1 MGNLGWLK
9 VHPNC
14 TCVTAAPNDRAEWF
28 STGHNEDGHRVG
40 ASLPTVLTGRVGT
53 FLQGPSSLPRGCS
66 LHPDGPGPPGGATWF
81 WGAVCPL
88 ELPMR
93 SGEAY
98 SHWPHPAPSPA
109 QPSPPAMACPES
121 SPCTNPTPCFQGP
134 ALRGLLKSP
143 HCSFDPG
150 GSEALHSTGKLGCK
164 VDGWLGWK
172 AWESLPPGPPNPVLK
187 KKEKKEIGKKII

>member
-134 ALRGLLKSP
+134 ALRGLLR
-143 HCSFDPG
+143 
-150 GSEALHSTGKLGCK
+150 ALTVHLILVGVRLCIQQVSWGVKWMGDW
-164 VDGWLGWK
+164 DGRPEK
-172 AWESLPPGPPNPVLK
+172 AFLQAPQTLSSRK
-187 KKEKKEIGKKII
+187 KKKRK